1 MTAANRIKRLFRNLL
16 RRDLVEDMLD
26 AELRAYVDEVTERN
40 MIKGMTREEARRQ
53 ALVEAGGIEQ
63 IKEEVRETWLGYGIE
78 TVFQDIRYAS
88 RSLLRSPAFTF
99 IVVATLALGIGANLT
114 MFSLMRAVL
123 WRPLPYPEPNR
134 IVTIQV
140 DARNRPNTG
149 ATPGE
154 VFDLKERSR
163 SFEQV
168 SMIDSVEANL
178 EYQGEM
184 EHVTAAS
191 VSDDFLPLLGARPS
205 LGRALDARID
215 RGKEQAFAILIS
227 DELWRRRFSADPGI
241 IGEVVRIND
250 ADMQI
255 AGVLPAG
262 FRLFL
267 PPSVTGSEQIDVW
280 LPNAL
285 SATRQYRGIPIVARL
300 RPGIT
305 LGQANAELQTL
316 AAQFE
321 REHPEFYSGD
331 KGWQASPADRGR
343 GAKVRFTVRLL
354 HDDMTRDARPALFL
368 LTGAVGFVLLIAC
381 VNVANLMLARG
392 SARQRELEIRRA
404 LGAGR
409 SRIVRQ
415 LLTESLM
422 CAAAGAAI
430 GLFCARFGL
439 EAIGHL
445 SDSRIPLQSRAGM
458 DAAVTLFAL
467 VLSVVTS
474 MLFGL
479 LPAWRLASG
488 ETGHTLRA
496 GRTET
501 PGAGARRLQRAL
513 VVAEVALSIVPLAC
527 GGLMLRSFVN
537 LLNAPLGFN
546 PANIVTARVPF
557 NIRRYPQ
564 MEQQWALLRAVLDGV
579 RALPG
584 VQSVSAASPLPLA
597 PDQQG
602 RRVGRSDQPE
612 APPILATQQGAIPG
626 YLGVIGTPLLEGRD
640 FTDDDLAGQRNV
652 AIIDEGLAKRLW
664 PEGAIGK
671 RLVVYRTGWQSD
683 LEVVGVTAAVRATR
697 VRDEDI
703 PHFMMPSVDMSLV
716 IKTRR
721 TASQMAG
728 GIKAAVDAARGGRAA
743 FDIRPM
749 SDYVSDSVGD
759 TRFIV
764 LVLAAFAV
772 ASVLLA
778 AVGLYGTL
786 VYLTAQRTREF
797 GIRLALGSSVK
808 ALVAIVIRES
818 VLLAVV
824 GAAVG
829 LVGVAAATR
838 AIRGLLYG
846 VQPLDGVTLAGV
858 IGLVGAVALGAAGV
872 PAWRATRIDP
882 QTSLRSE

>member
-1 MTAANRIKRLFRNLL
+1 MRAANKIKRLFRNLL
-16 RRDLVEDMLD
+16 RRDRLEDTLD
-26 AELRAYVDEVTERN
+26 AELRAYVDELTERN
-40 MIKGMTREEARRQ
+40 SIKGVTPEEARRQ
-53 ALVEAGGIEQ
+53 ALMEVGGIEQ
-63 IKEEVRETWLGYGIE
+63 IKEEVREAWLGHGIE
-78 TVFQDIRYAS
+78 TAFQDIRYAC
-88 RSLLRSPAFTF
+88 RSLLRSPGFTV

-114 MFSLMRAVL
+114 MFTLMRAVL

-154 VFDLKERSR
+154 VLDLKERSR
-163 SFEQV
+163 SLEQV
-168 SMIDSVEANL
+168 SMIGSVEANL

-191 VSDDFLPLLGARPS
+191 VSDDFLPLLGVHPS
-205 LGRALDARID
+205 PGRALDSRID
-215 RGKEQAFAILIS
+215 RGKQQAFAILIS
-227 DELWRRRFSADPGI
+227 DELWHRRFSANPGI
-241 IGEVVRIND
+241 IGNVVRIND
-250 ADMQI
+250 ADMHI
-255 AGVLPAG
+255 AGVLPPG

-267 PPSVTGSEQIDVW
+267 PPSVNDSEQIDVW
-280 LPNAL
+280 LPYAM
-285 SATRQYRGIPIVARL
+285 SAMRQYRGIPIAARL
-300 RPGIT
+300 RPGVT

-321 REHPEFYSGD
+321 REHPDFYSGD
-331 KGWQASPADRGR
+331 KGWQASPFDRGSST
-343 GAKVRFTVRLL
+343 KVRFTARLL
-354 HDDMTRDARPALFL
+354 HDDMTREARPALFL
-368 LTGAVGFVLLIAC
+368 LSGAVGFVLLIAC

-392 SARQRELEIRRA
+392 SARQRELAIRRA

-409 SRIVRQ
+409 TRIVRQ
-415 LLTESLM
+415 LLTESLVL
-422 CAAAGAAI
+422 AAAAAAI
-430 GLFCARFGL
+430 GLFCAHFGL
-439 EAIGHL
+439 EAIGRL
-445 SDSRIPLQSRAGM
+445 SASRIPLQSRAGM
-458 DAAVTLFAL
+458 DAAAALSAL
-467 VLSVVTS
+467 VLSVATS

-488 ETGHTLRA
+488 ETGYALRA
-496 GRTET
+496 GRTAT
-501 PGAGARRLQRAL
+501 SGSGARGLQRTL

-527 GGLMLRSFVN
+527 GGLMLRSFLN
-537 LLNAPLGFN
+537 LLNTPLGFN

-557 NIRRYPQ
+557 NIKRYPQ
-564 MEQQWALLRAVLDGV
+564 MEQQWALLRDMLDRV

-597 PDQQG
+597 ANQEN
-602 RRVGRSDQPE
+602 RRVGRVDQPD

-626 YLGVIGTPLLEGRD
+626 YLGVIGTPILEGRD
-640 FTDDDLAGQRNV
+640 FTDDDIAAQRNV
-652 AIIDEGLAKRLW
+652 TIIDEGLAKRLW

-671 RLVVYRTGWQSD
+671 RLVVYRTGWRSD
-683 LEVVGVTAAVRATR
+683 LEVVGVTAAVRTTR
-697 VRDEDI
+697 VRDENI
-703 PHFMMPSVDMSLV
+703 PHFMMPSIEMSLV
-716 IKTRR
+716 IKARA
-721 TASQMAG
+721 TASQMAA
-728 GIKAAVDAARGGRAA
+728 GIKAAVDAAHGGRAA

-749 SDYVSDSVGD
+749 SDYVSDSIGD
-759 TRFIV
+759 TRFIL
-764 LVLAAFAV
+764 LVLAAFAA

-818 VLLAVV
+818 VLLAIV

-846 VQPLDGVTLAGV
+846 VQPLDGATLAGV
-858 IGLVGAVALGAAGV
+858 IGVVGAVALGAAGV